1 MGIVQDHLHILQ
13 HWHCP
18 EHHTSL
24 LIPQNN
30 CLCIAKIIFQ
40 SGSRKTHQCR
50 QVLWGFSY
58 QNLSPLLVFVRS
70 DISAAFMTEPLTD
83 QQLDFLQNFP
93 ETIICIKPLV
103 GTDERGQT
111 SGRRRRGRRGKKT
124 TIISKMEEENETR
137 SRRGKQ
143 RRGGIHFV

>member
-1 MGIVQDHLHILQ
+1 M
-13 HWHCP
+13 
-18 EHHTSL
+18 
-24 LIPQNN
+24 
-30 CLCIAKIIFQ
+30 
-40 SGSRKTHQCR
+40 
-50 QVLWGFSY
+50 
-58 QNLSPLLVFVRS
+58 VFVRS
-70 DISAAFMTEPLTD
+70 DISAAFMTEPLTE

-93 ETIICIKPLV
+93 ETIISIKPLV

-111 SGRRRRGRRGKKT
+111 SGRRRRGRREKKT